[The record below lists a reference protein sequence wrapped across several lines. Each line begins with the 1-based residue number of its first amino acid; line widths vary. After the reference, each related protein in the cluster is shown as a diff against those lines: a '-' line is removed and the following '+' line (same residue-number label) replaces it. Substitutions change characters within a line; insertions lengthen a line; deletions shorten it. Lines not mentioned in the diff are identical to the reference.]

1 MSKAIK
7 GREAHEVGLVDA
19 ITSANELVNTACS
32 WALEIVENRRPWF
45 KSLYRT
51 DRLPD
56 LVEVKDILKFAR
68 VQTKKKAPNVQHPI
82 VCIDVIEE
90 GIVCGPRVGL
100 MKVNHQLMFFK
111 SIAQVVLSICLFYNR
126 KRSPQKWLSSLKQA
140 KA

>member
-1 MSKAIK
+1 
-7 GREAHEVGLVDA
+7 
-19 ITSANELVNTACS
+19 LVNTACS
-32 WALEIVENRRPWF
+32 WALEIVENKKPWF

-56 LVEVKDILKFAR
+56 LVEVKDVLKFAR

-100 MKVNHQLMFFK
+100 MKVN
-111 SIAQVVLSICLFYNR
+111 N
-126 KRSPQKWLSSLKQA
+126 
-140 KA
+140 